1 MVDLHSHTDRSDGVL
16 TPTELIDLAQE
27 VGLNALGIS
36 DHDTIQACEEIG
48 EYASDQGIELIHSV
62 ELAAKFRG
70 HSIHILGYFLEVPPD
85 AHFRKRLAELT
96 AQRFDRNVRLVE
108 KLQSLGL
115 DITLEEV
122 RALGKYQT
130 GRPHFARMLVDKG
143 YCPNFRSA
151 FEMYLDER
159 APGFVPKYEL
169 SLSEVLKW
177 IRESRGISSWAHPA
191 RFIRASGEEPEVL
204 FREIAVEGML
214 AIECYHRDHEPI
226 ESETFRASA
235 QKLGLGVTGG
245 SDFHGPTPG
254 GVPLGGMKIRDQI
267 LDDLRAYSHKLYSA

>member
-16 TPTELIDLAQE
+16 SPPELIDLAKE

-48 EYASDQGIELIHSV
+48 GYASEQGIELIHSV
-62 ELAAKFRG
+62 ELAARFRG
-70 HSIHILGYFLEVPPD
+70 RSIHILGYFLDAPPD
-85 AHFRKRLAELT
+85 ELFRDRLEELK
-96 AQRFDRNVRLVE
+96 AQRLDRNIRLVK

-122 RALGKYQT
+122 RALGKHQA
-130 GRPHFARMLVDKG
+130 GRPHFARVLMDKG
-143 YCPNFRSA
+143 YCPTFRSA

-159 APGFVPKYEL
+159 APGFVPKHEL
-169 SLSEVLKW
+169 SLGDVLKW

-191 RFIRASGEEPEVL
+191 RFIRASGEVPEDL
-204 FREIAVEGML
+204 FREIAAEGML
-214 AIECYHRDHEPI
+214 AIECYHRDHERV
-226 ESETFRASA
+226 ESETFRAAA

-254 GVPLGGMKIRDQI
+254 GVPLGGMKIRDQV
-267 LDDLRAYSHKLYSA
+267 LDDLRAYSHKLYST

>member
-70 HSIHILGYFLEVPPD
+70 HSIHILGYFLDAPPD
-85 AHFRKRLAELT
+85 ELFRDRLEALK

-115 DITLEEV
+115 DIALEEV

>member
-16 TPTELIDLAQE
+16 SPPELIDLAKE

-48 EYASDQGIELIHSV
+48 EYASEQGIELIHSV

-85 AHFRKRLAELT
+85 AHFRKRLAELK

-159 APGFVPKYEL
+159 TPGFVPKYEL

-191 RFIRASGEEPEVL
+191 RFIRASGEEPEAL

-226 ESETFRASA
+226 ESETFRALA

-267 LDDLRAYSHKLYSA
+267 LDDLRAHSHKLYSA

>member
-16 TPTELIDLAQE
+16 SPPELIDLAKE

-48 EYASDQGIELIHSV
+48 EYASGQGIELIHSV
-62 ELAAKFRG
+62 ELAARFRG
-70 HSIHILGYFLEVPPD
+70 RSIHILGYFLDAPPD
-85 AHFRKRLAELT
+85 ELFRNRLEDLK
-96 AQRFDRNVRLVE
+96 AQRLDRNTRLVK

-115 DITLEEV
+115 DISLEEV
-122 RALGKYQT
+122 RALGKHQA
-130 GRPHFARMLVDKG
+130 GRPHFARVLMDKG
-143 YCPNFRSA
+143 YCPTFRSA
-151 FEMYLDER
+151 FETYLDER

-177 IRESRGISSWAHPA
+177 IRGSRGISSWAHPA
-191 RFIRASGEEPEVL
+191 RFIRASGEEPEAL
-204 FREIAVEGML
+204 FREIAAEGML
-214 AIECYHRDHEPI
+214 AIECYHRDHEPV
-226 ESETFRASA
+226 ESETFRAAA

-254 GVPLGGMKIRDQI
+254 GVPLGGMKIRDQV
-267 LDDLRAYSHKLYSA
+267 LDDLRAYSHKLYST